1 MDQALAWQ
9 MIKSEDVKAL
19 QAYTWLLCSCCN
31 VVEELKYMQEL
42 DMPVNMRAIF
52 TKLPYKMREQWRTTA
67 HNIMDNNSVI

>member
-19 QAYTWLLCSCCN
+19 QAYTWLLSSSTT
-31 VVEELKYMQEL
+31 LQQLHKYMQEL

-52 TKLPYKMREQWRTTA
+52 TKLQYKMREQWRTTA